1 MDNNYYPKDNGVFL
15 DLFNIL
21 GNENRRK
28 IVRLLF
34 DNEYSING
42 IAKEVGIAVPVAL
55 KHVRILEKNRIVER
69 KKIGNMHVLRL
80 NTAYLQ
86 TIKKIFHAIGDS
98 HVIKAHEGETL
109 LDAFKR
115 VPGIGLKKTPSGYL
129 VEKID
134 GKKGYFL
141 FEINGKIP
149 EKSIE
154 KITLEKNSEISFY
167 HLTPVLG
174 KRFAIQL

>member
-1 MDNNYYPKDNGVFL
+1 MDNGVGM

-34 DNEYSING
+34 EKEYNING
-42 IAKEVGIAVPVAL
+42 IADEIGIAVPVAL
-55 KHVRILEKNRIVER
+55 KHIRVLKKNRLVER
-69 KKIGNMHVLRL
+69 KKIGNAHVLKL
-80 NTAYLQ
+80 NSAYLQ
-86 TIKKIFHAIGDS
+86 TIQKIFHAIDDS
-98 HVIKAHEGETL
+98 YVIKAREGETL
-109 LDAFKR
+109 LDAFRR

-141 FEINGKIP
+141 FEIDGKLP

-154 KITLEKNSEISFY
+154 KILLEKNSEISFY

-174 KRFAIQL
+174 KRFVVQL